1 MGVTTENTPNPRA
14 MKFTVGSPVGGPATF
29 TDAATADERV
39 APILELEGVI
49 SVFMTADFVTA
60 TRDGDTT
67 WDSLAPAIVDILE
80 TTFG

>member
-1 MGVTTENTPNPRA
+1 MDVVVENTPNPRA

-39 APILELEGVI
+39 AAVLELDGVT
-49 SVFMTADFVTA
+49 SVFMTADFITA
-60 TRDGDTT
+60 TRDGDAT
-67 WDSLAPAIVDILE
+67 WDSLVPTIVGILE

>member
-1 MGVTTENTPNPRA
+1 MGVVTENTPNPRA
-14 MKFTVGSPVGGPATF
+14 MKFTVGSPVGGPATY
-29 TDAATADERV
+29 TDPSAADDRV
-39 APILELEGVI
+39 AAILELEGIV

-60 TRDGDTT
+60 TRDGETS